1 MGYRIYMQTHG
12 NRIPRAPARGAPPE
26 RQDKMTEL
34 AGYPNDRLT
43 PENTAILLVD
53 HQSGLI
59 LGVQDHDQLEV
70 RRNAQALAKIGKVF
84 DVPVV
89 ATTSAP
95 TGPNGP
101 LIPELT
107 RELGDE
113 TPIIHRTGEV
123 DAWDDPAFEEAVKA
137 TGKKNL
143 VIAGVITDVCLMF
156 ASLSA
161 RARGYNVHA
170 IVDASG
176 TTNKLA
182 RETSLLRLQQAGVTL
197 NSTVG
202 VISELLRDWKNPGGA
217 GTAETFAE
225 LAMPFYG
232 AVIESHTAASGGEQK

>member
-1 MGYRIYMQTHG
+1 MS
-12 NRIPRAPARGAPPE
+12 
-26 RQDKMTEL
+26 DL

-70 RRNAQALAKIGKVF
+70 RRNAQALARTAKVF
-84 DVPVV
+84 GLPVV

-95 TGPNGP
+95 GGPNGP

-107 RELGDE
+107 RELPE
-113 TPIIHRTGEV
+113 SAPVIHRSGEV
-123 DAWDDPAFEEAVKA
+123 DAWDDPAFEAAVRA
-137 TGKKNL
+137 ADRPNL

-170 IVDASG
+170 VLDASG
-176 TTNKLA
+176 TTNVLA
-182 RETSLLRLQQAGVTL
+182 RETSVLRLQQAGVTL

-202 VISELLRDWKNPGGA
+202 VISELLRDWKTPGGP
-217 GTAETFAE
+217 GTAEIFAE

-232 AVIESHTAASGGEQK
+232 AVMESHTSASGATQA